1 MELKLEK
8 HKDYILSEIDK
19 GRSIKSL
26 AEELNAYHQN
36 VSNLIKKYRPD
47 SKFTLNP
54 GNLEYFRNINTDKK
68 AYFVGF
74 IAADGALVKTKTSTS
89 LTITIHSKDRII
101 LDSLKED
108 IGCDHE
114 VKKLTKKDHVRFVI
128 SRKEHIKALNDLGI
142 ESNKSLTMPSIIHN
156 IPKEFRKAFLRG
168 YFDGDGSIF
177 KTVTASRPKGRYY
190 VSIRGTEDFLN
201 DYIKVFG
208 ITSYSFDRSAN
219 ISGLSIR
226 R

>member
-1 MELKLEK
+1 MKLKLEK

-19 GRSIKSL
+19 GKSIKAIS
-26 AEELNAYHQN
+26 EILNENSQT
-36 VSNLIKKYRPD
+36 VSNLIKRYRPNK
-47 SKFTLNP
+47 KFTLNP
-54 GNLEYFRNINTDKK
+54 GNLNYFKTIDTDKK

-74 IAADGALVKTKTSTS
+74 IAADGSIVKTNNSYT

-101 LDSLKED
+101 LDALRED
-108 IGCDHE
+108 IGCEHQ
-114 VKKLTKKDHVRFVI
+114 VKKLKVHDHVRFTI
-128 SRKEHIKALNDLGI
+128 SRKEFIQDLNNLGI
-142 ESNKSLTMPSIIHN
+142 LPNKSLTMPSIINN
-156 IPKEFRKAFLRG
+156 IPKEFHKAFLRG

-190 VSIRGTEDFLN
+190 ISIRGTEDFLN

-208 ITSYSFDRSAN
+208 ITSYSFNHSAN

-226 R
+226 C